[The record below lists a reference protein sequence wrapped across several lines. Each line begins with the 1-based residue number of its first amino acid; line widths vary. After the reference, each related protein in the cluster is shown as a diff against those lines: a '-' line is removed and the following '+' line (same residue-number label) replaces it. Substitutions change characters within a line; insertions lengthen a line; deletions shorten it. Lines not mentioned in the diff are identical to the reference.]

1 MPLFYLVL
9 VALVQGITE
18 FLPISSS
25 GHLVLLP
32 ALTGHVD
39 QGLLID
45 VAAHVG
51 TLGAV
56 VLFFWAD
63 VRTAVAGIPALLR
76 GRLDDEG
83 AWLVLCLAVA
93 TVPVII
99 AGLILK
105 VTGLS
110 ILMRSVA
117 LIGWTTI
124 IFGLLLWFFD
134 KRGAEV
140 RTASEWTLKHALI
153 MGMWQML
160 ALVPGTSRSGITIT
174 GGRGLG
180 YARTDA
186 AKLSMLMSIPTIIA
200 SAALLS
206 LDLISAPSEAVIYD
220 AAIVALFSLLSALLA
235 LKFMFRLLRSVSFTP
250 YVIYRLI
257 LGTGLLIWA
266 YT

>member
-63 VRTAVAGIPALLR
+63 VRTALAGIPSLLR
-76 GRLDDEG
+76 GRVHDEG
-83 AWLVLCLAVA
+83 AWLTLCLAIA

-99 AGLILK
+99 AGFILK

-110 ILMRSVA
+110 DVMRSVA

-124 IFGLLLWFFD
+124 IFGLLLYYFD
-134 KRGAEV
+134 KRGAEE
-140 RTASEWTLKHALI
+140 RAAPEWTLKHALI
-153 MGMWQML
+153 MGLWQML
-160 ALVPGTSRSGITIT
+160 ALVPGVSRSGITIT
-174 GGRGLG
+174 GGRALG

-186 AKLSMLMSIPTIIA
+186 AKLSMLMSIPTIVA

-206 LDLISAPSEAVIYD
+206 LDLIAAPSEAVIRD
-220 AAIVALFSLLSALLA
+220 AAVVALFSLVSALLA
-235 LKFMFRLLRSVSFTP
+235 LKLMFRLLQSVSFTP
-250 YVIYRLI
+250 YVVYRMI